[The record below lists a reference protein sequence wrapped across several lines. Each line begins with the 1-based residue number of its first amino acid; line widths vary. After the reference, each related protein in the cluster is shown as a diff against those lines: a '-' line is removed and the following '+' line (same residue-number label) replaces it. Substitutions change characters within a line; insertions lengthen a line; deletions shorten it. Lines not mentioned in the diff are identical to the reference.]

1 MWPYTCMI
9 LIFYSRL
16 TPAVF
21 FCDATMHIRLMM
33 IQLHLSHTLF
43 ECETEFSNSA
53 WQLQANIP
61 CRLFGQRKI
70 LTLLSGHLDGDT
82 QLLNLGTVPFTHIKA
97 ARTKCLRLQIKKAF
111 LFEYLV
117 YAISR
122 INGFGLRIWNT
133 VRKRGY
139 SV

>member
-9 LIFYSRL
+9 LIFYSRP

-33 IQLHLSHTLF
+33 IQQHLNHTLF
-43 ECETEFSNSA
+43 ECETEFSNSP
-53 WQLQANIP
+53 WQLQATIP
-61 CRLFGQRKI
+61 CRLLGQRKI
-70 LTLLSGHLDGDT
+70 LTLLSGYPDGDT
-82 QLLNLGTVPFTHIKA
+82 ELLNLGTVSFTHIKA